1 MIAPASG
8 AVDWAR
14 VRAVSWDLDGTLY
27 DLRALRW
34 RALWPW
40 AWRDARAISAWK
52 RACDEA
58 RGRGGQMHGLD
69 PGPARAA
76 EARWLVPALRAI
88 GPRAGVVAALD
99 ALADLPHVVVS
110 DHPAEDKLVALGLR
124 ARFAHVIVGE
134 ALGWLKPSPRPFV
147 AAAEG
152 LGIPTDALLHVGDR
166 DDTDGAGARAA
177 GCQVVVLGPRDGL
190 APLGRRAL

>member
-1 MIAPASG
+1 MI
-8 AVDWAR
+8 DWSR

-34 RALWPW
+34 RALWPGSW
-40 AWRDARAISAWK
+40 GDVRAISAWK

-58 RGRGGQMHGLD
+58 RRRGGELPPGLD

-76 EARWLVPALRAI
+76 EARWLVPALRAL

-99 ALADLPHVVVS
+99 ALRDLPHVVVS
-110 DHPAEDKLVALGLR
+110 DHPAEDKLAALGLR
-124 ARFAHVIVGE
+124 ARFANVVVGE
-134 ALGWLKPSPRPFV
+134 ALGWLKPSPRPLQ
-147 AAAEG
+147 AAAAALAVPVES
-152 LGIPTDALLHVGDR
+152 LLHVGDR

-177 GCQVVVLGPRDGL
+177 GCQVVVLGSGPMVLPQR
-190 APLGRRAL
+190 

>member
-1 MIAPASG
+1 MI
-8 AVDWAR
+8 DWDR

-34 RALWPW
+34 RALWPGS
-40 AWRDARAISAWK
+40 WRDARAISAW
-52 RACDEA
+52 RRTCDEV
-58 RGRGGQMHGLD
+58 RRRGGQLPPGLD
-69 PGPARAA
+69 PAPARAA

-88 GPRAGVVAALD
+88 GPRAGVVEALD
-99 ALADLPHVVVS
+99 ALRGLPQVVVS

-124 ARFAHVIVGE
+124 ARFAHAVVGE

-147 AAAEG
+147 AAAEA
-152 LGIPTDALLHVGDR
+152 LGVPVESLLHVGDR

-177 GCQVVVLGPRDGL
+177 GCQVVILEW
-190 APLGRRAL
+190 RAGVSMFVARSR